1 MTLDNT
7 TEQLRRIREEKE
19 RLEAENESKAAVVAI
34 LSDLQGEME
43 ETQLRVDQRL
53 QQLTNINT
61 NILARLNSAERNY
74 LQRMKIDRERSDEVD
89 CSGVRARVKLDNL
102 VKQDL
107 GDLGEDNIFMIESS
121 PKETLTSREGCALE
135 SAARNSELGVVMV
148 RVGEMLDL
156 GDNTTCQLY
165 TR

>member
-1 MTLDNT
+1 M
-7 TEQLRRIREEKE
+7 
-19 RLEAENESKAAVVAI
+19 VAI
-34 LSDLQGEME
+34 LSDLKGEMQ
-43 ETQLRVDQRL
+43 ETQLRADQRL

-61 NILARLNSAERNY
+61 NILARLNSVESIA
-74 LQRMKIDRERSDEVD
+74 LQRRKIERERSDGVD
-89 CSGVRARVKLDNL
+89 CGGVRARVKLDNL
-102 VKQDL
+102 VQQDL

-135 SAARNSELGVVMV
+135 SAARNSGLGVVMV

-156 GDNTTCQLY
+156 GDNTTCQIY